1 MNQEPFF
8 TPVMK
13 SELAATVAMMPAVP
27 VMYWSLTN
35 GHLLLGM
42 VAGVAGILAGK
53 FARYHLLARSKI
65 AR

>member
-1 MNQEPFF
+1 
-8 TPVMK
+8 MK